1 MGHGRGRRGLNLPLP
16 KRAKRGIILTNLLIR
31 LFIKD
36 SENIKSPDVRRSYG
50 TLGSVVGIIFNL
62 ILAIGKYTV
71 GFLFGAIS
79 LMADGINNLSDAGS
93 QIISFISFK
102 MAAKPADRDHPFGHA
117 RIEYVASMIVS
128 FFILLVSWNLLSDSL
143 EKILDP
149 EIATEF
155 SWLMIIVL
163 GVSVIIKLWLCYFN
177 RKLADKINSSVM
189 KATAADSL
197 SDAIATSA
205 VLVAMLVFKFTGF
218 DADGYM
224 GIAVA
229 VVIFIAGIKILNET
243 KNAILGES
251 ADPEVVES
259 VKRIVSEF
267 PDALG
272 IHDMVV
278 HSYGP
283 GQTIVT
289 LHIEVDGDKSV
300 FDSHDMIDMIE
311 RRLNTELGIQ
321 SNIHMDPI
329 VTNDAEVSHMRE
341 VTRGLVKEIDERLDI
356 HDFRFVRGVTHTNL
370 IFDISA
376 PFELKMSDND
386 LKKEIDR
393 RISQHNSEY
402 FTVTTIDRT

>member
-1 MGHGRGRRGLNLPLP
+1 M
-16 KRAKRGIILTNLLIR
+16 TELLLA
-31 LFIKD
+31 LFVKD
-36 SENIKSPDVRRSYG
+36 RNNIKSPEVRRAYG
-50 TLGSVVGIIFNL
+50 TLGSVVGIIFNV
-62 ILAIGKYTV
+62 ILAIGKYVV
-71 GFLFGAIS
+71 GMIFGAIS

-128 FFILLVSWNLLSDSL
+128 FFIMLVGWNILSDSV
-143 EKILDP
+143 EKILDTQ
-149 EIATEF
+149 ITTEF

-163 GVSVIIKLWLCYFN
+163 GVSVLVKLWLCLFN
-177 RKLADKINSSVM
+177 RRLADKIGSSVM

-205 VLVAMLVFKFTGF
+205 VLVAMLIFKFTGF

-229 VVIFIAGIKILNET
+229 VVIFIAGIKILNDT
-243 KNAILGES
+243 KNSILGEAPS
-251 ADPEVVES
+251 EEVIDGI
-259 VKRIVSEF
+259 KQIISEF
-267 PDALG
+267 PEALG

-283 GQTIVT
+283 GKFVAN
-289 LHIEVDGDKSV
+289 LHIEVDGSKDI
-300 FDSHDMIDMIE
+300 FHSHDMIDMIE

-329 VTNDAEVSHMRE
+329 VTNDSEVSAMRT
-341 VTRGLVKEIDERLDI
+341 VVRGLVKEIDERLDI

-370 IFDISA
+370 IFDINA
-376 PFELKMSDND
+376 PFEIKMTDRE
-386 LKKEIDR
+386 LQEEIQKR
-393 RISQHNSEY
+393 VHEY
-402 FTVTTIDRT
+402 NEVFFTVTNVDRG

>member
-1 MGHGRGRRGLNLPLP
+1 M
-16 KRAKRGIILTNLLIR
+16 TNLLIR

-36 SENIKSPDVRRSYG
+36 RNNVKSPEVRRAYG

-102 MAAKPADRDHPFGHA
+102 MASKPADRDHPFGHA

-128 FFILLVSWNLLSDSL
+128 FLVLLIGWNLLSDSVK
-143 EKILDP
+143 KIFNP
-149 EIATEF
+149 EAATEF

-163 GVSVIIKLWLCYFN
+163 GISVIVKLWLCFFN
-177 RKLADKINSSVM
+177 RRLADRIGSSVM

-197 SDAIATSA
+197 SDAIATAA
-205 VLVAMLVFKFTGF
+205 VLVAMLIFRFTGF

-224 GIAVA
+224 GVVVA
-229 VVIFIAGIKILNET
+229 IIIFIAGIKILNET

-251 ADPEVVES
+251 ADPEVVEN
-259 VKRIVSEF
+259 VKRIVGEF

-289 LHIEVDGDKSV
+289 LHIEVDGEKSV

-311 RRLNTELGIQ
+311 RRLNSELGIH

-329 VTNDAEVSHMRE
+329 VTNDEEVKCMRA
-341 VTRGLVKEIDERLDI
+341 VVKSLVKEIDGRLDI
-356 HDFRFVRGVTHTNL
+356 HDFRFVRGTTHTNL
-370 IFDISA
+370 IFDINA
-376 PFELKMSDND
+376 PFELKMSDA
-386 LKKEIDR
+386 EIKAEISR
-393 RISQHNSEY
+393 RIALYNSDY
-402 FTVTTIDRT
+402 FTVTTVDRT

>member
-1 MGHGRGRRGLNLPLP
+1 MS
-16 KRAKRGIILTNLLIR
+16 NLLIK

-36 SENIKSPDVRRSYG
+36 SENIKSPAVRRAYG

-149 EIATEF
+149 EITTEF

-177 RKLADKINSSVM
+177 RRLADKINSSVM

-251 ADPEVVES
+251 ADPEVVEN
-259 VKRIVSEF
+259 VKKIVSEF

-311 RRLNTELGIQ
+311 RRLNSELGIQ

-329 VTNDAEVSHMRE
+329 VTNDEEVSHMRE
-341 VTRGLVKEIDERLDI
+341 VVRGLVKEIDDRLDI

-376 PFELKMSDND
+376 PFEFKMSDND

-393 RISQHNSEY
+393 RISEYNPEY
-402 FTVTTIDRT
+402 FTVTTVDRT

>member
-1 MGHGRGRRGLNLPLP
+1 MTE
-16 KRAKRGIILTNLLIR
+16 ILVR

-36 SENIKSPDVRRSYG
+36 RDNVRSPEVRRAYG
-50 TLGSVVGIIFNL
+50 TLGSVVGIILNI
-62 ILAIGKYTV
+62 ILAAGKCVV
-71 GFLFGAIS
+71 GLLFGAIS
-79 LMADGINNLSDAGS
+79 LTADGINNLSDAGS

-128 FFILLVSWNLLSDSL
+128 FFILLVGWNVLSESVA
-143 EKILDP
+143 KIFDP
-149 EIATEF
+149 ETKTTF
-155 SWLMIIVL
+155 SWIMIIVL
-163 GVSVIIKLWLCYFN
+163 GVSVVVKLWLCLFN
-177 RKLADKINSSVM
+177 RRLADKIGSSVM

-197 SDAIATSA
+197 SDAIATAA

-224 GIAVA
+224 GVIVA
-229 VVIFIAGIKILNET
+229 VIIFIAGIKILNET

-251 ADPEVVES
+251 ADPEIVDS
-259 VKRIVSEF
+259 VKRIVAEF

-289 LHIEVDGDKSV
+289 LHIEVDGEKSV
-300 FDSHDMIDMIE
+300 FDSHDMIDSIE
-311 RRLNTELGIQ
+311 RRLNVELGIQ

-329 VTNDAEVSHMRE
+329 VTNDAEVSEMRD
-341 VTRGLVKEIDERLDI
+341 VVRALVKEIDERLDI

-370 IFDISA
+370 IFDVNA
-376 PFELKMSDND
+376 PFELKTSDAE
-386 LKKEIDR
+386 LKREIAKR
-393 RISQHNSEY
+393 VSEYNEVY
-402 FTVTTIDRT
+402 FTVTTVDRS

>member
-1 MGHGRGRRGLNLPLP
+1 M
-16 KRAKRGIILTNLLIR
+16 TNLLVR
-31 LFIKD
+31 LFVKD
-36 SENIKSPDVRRSYG
+36 SENTRSPAVRRAYG
-50 TLGSVVGIIFNL
+50 TLGSVVGIIVNL
-62 ILAIGKYTV
+62 ILAAGKIVV
-71 GFLFGAIS
+71 GMLFGAIS
-79 LMADGINNLSDAGS
+79 LAGDGINNLSDAGS
-93 QIISFISFK
+93 QIISLISFK

-128 FFILLVSWNLLSDSL
+128 FFIMLVGWNLFRESL
-143 EKILDP
+143 DKIFDDNVVTDTSN
-149 EIATEF
+149 I
-155 SWLMIIVL
+155 WLMVGVLAVSIVA
-163 GVSVIIKLWLCYFN
+163 KLWLVIFN

-205 VLVAMLVFKFTGF
+205 VLVAMLVLKFTGF

-251 ADPEVVES
+251 ADPEVIEN
-259 VKRIVSEF
+259 VKRIVAEF

-311 RRLNTELGIQ
+311 RKLNTELGIQ

-329 VTNDAEVSHMRE
+329 VTNDEEVSSMRE
-341 VTRGLVKEIDERLDI
+341 VVRGLVKEIDERLDI

-386 LKKEIDR
+386 LKKEIEGK
-393 RISQHNSEY
+393 IQAHNSEY
-402 FTVTTIDRT
+402 FTVTTVDRT

>member
-1 MGHGRGRRGLNLPLP
+1 MS
-16 KRAKRGIILTNLLIR
+16 NLLIR

-36 SENIKSPDVRRSYG
+36 SEDIKSPAVRRAYG
-50 TLGSVVGIIFNL
+50 TLGSVVGIIVNL
-62 ILAIGKYTV
+62 ILAAGKIVV
-71 GFLFGAIS
+71 GMIFGAIS
-79 LMADGINNLSDAGS
+79 LAGDGINNLSDAGS
-93 QIISFISFK
+93 QIISLISFK

-128 FFILLVSWNLLSDSL
+128 FFIMLVGWNLFRESLDKIFDDSVL
-143 EKILDP
+143 TDTSNI
-149 EIATEF
+149 
-155 SWLMIIVL
+155 WLMVGVL
-163 GVSVIIKLWLCYFN
+163 AASILAKLWLVVFN
-177 RKLADKINSSVM
+177 RKLAGKINSAVM

-205 VLVAMLVFKFTGF
+205 VLVAMLVLKFTGF

-229 VVIFIAGIKILNET
+229 IIIFIAGIKILNET

-251 ADPEVVES
+251 ADPEVVEN
-259 VKRIVSEF
+259 VKRIVAEF

-311 RRLNTELGIQ
+311 RKLNAELGIQ

-329 VTNDAEVSHMRE
+329 VTNDEEVSHMRE
-341 VTRGLVKEIDERLDI
+341 VVRGLVKEIDERLDI

-376 PFELKMSDND
+376 PKSDNS
-386 LKKEIDR
+386 KIIK
-393 RISQHNSEY
+393 N
-402 FTVTTIDRT
+402 V